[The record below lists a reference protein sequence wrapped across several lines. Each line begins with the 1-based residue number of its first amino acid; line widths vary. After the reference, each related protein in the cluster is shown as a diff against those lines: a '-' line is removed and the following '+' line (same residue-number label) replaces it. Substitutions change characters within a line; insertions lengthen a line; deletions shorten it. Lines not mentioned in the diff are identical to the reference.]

1 MAGRCAAPVSARA
14 PPSFLLPLSV
24 LSRGGAAVACD
35 AASAAS
41 VWPPWLRWLWQLP
54 PWRRPALGPRLRT
67 LATVAAAAGW
77 APRRPRGQAC
87 PSLTA
92 PSVWPGAA
100 QRAGGPPAARQAR
113 RRRRGRRVRGLRRA
127 EQPRA
132 IPLTPRPAPR
142 DSAPRVATALGGS
155 RTRRGTRLLA
165 RDTPCARRHRTRVE
179 SGRRGENG
187 FHNAKI

>member
-1 MAGRCAAPVSARA
+1 M
-14 PPSFLLPLSV
+14 
-24 LSRGGAAVACD
+24 ACD
-35 AASAAS
+35 AASAPS

-54 PWRRPALGPRLRT
+54 PWRRPALAPRLRT

-77 APRRPRGQAC
+77 AKRRPRGQAC

-132 IPLTPRPAPR
+132 LPLTPRPAPR
-142 DSAPRVATALGGS
+142 DSRASGGDGAGRVEDEARHETGLARYSLRAGVTARESRAVEGARTVSTTRKYRLLYRINPRSVAT
-155 RTRRGTRLLA
+155 RPTRA
-165 RDTPCARRHRTRVE
+165 AQ
-179 SGRRGENG
+179 S
-187 FHNAKI
+187 